1 MKNLGL
7 LSIGGVTVVAIAALI
22 GCGGD
27 SAAGTTGAASCD
39 GSAVE
44 ASFADSCA
52 AGLADVFT
60 CWNPNGDCQ
69 ISGFT
74 TTYANGASLVSS
86 LDQTLQFRSPSNEL
100 CGTATAMVGTGALQ
114 QVSFLTR
121 AGETYGYEINA
132 STSEVTVVCPGGTR
146 VSIDAEQ
153 AQAVQGC
160 SGAGQINICQ
170 NVDIVNPIDPNDI
183 DPDDIG
189 NIGSECTDDSQCP
202 DSLGLDFVCCR
213 KIATC
218 LPAISCNA
226 L

>member
-1 MKNLGL
+1 MKNLAL
-7 LSIGGVTVVAIAALI
+7 LAICRVSFVAIACLI

-27 SAAGTTGAASCD
+27 GTSSAATCD

-60 CWNPNGDCQ
+60 CWNPDGDCQ
-69 ISGFT
+69 ISGLT

-100 CGTATAMVGTGALQ
+100 CGTATAMLGTAALQ

-121 AGETYGYEINA
+121 GGETYQYEINP
-132 STSEVTVVCPGGTR
+132 STSEITVVCPGGMR
-146 VSIDAEQ
+146 VTIDAEQ

-160 SGAGQINICQ
+160 SGSGQVSICE
-170 NVDIVNPIDPNDI
+170 NVDIVDPIDPNDV
-183 DPDDIG
+183 DPNDLG

-202 DSLGLDFVCCR
+202 DSLGLDFVCCKR
-213 KIATC
+213 IATC
-218 LPAISCNA
+218 LPVISCNA